1 MSLNITILTP
11 CFNDWD
17 CLYQLTERVQNVL
30 KNTQFSN
37 YKIVVVDDCSSTEP
51 QIEKLQNHPI
61 EIIHLNKNLGHQKAI
76 AIGLSYL
83 NKNAESD
90 LTVVMDVDGEDKPE
104 HLPILLEEALKTN
117 QKQVIFAK
125 RTKRRES
132 FFFKIFYKIYKNFF
146 ILLTGKVINFGNYS
160 VIPKSLLDKVTH
172 ISDIWNHYPGGLMRS
187 RLPYQSVGLERG
199 ERFTGKSKMNVTSLV
214 VHGLSSIAVY
224 IDTVSVRLLI
234 GISGLFVLVV
244 LILGI
249 LFLSISP
256 ITGTIVFIS
265 LLLVGI
271 LIQAFL
277 SALILVFT
285 VLSYRVNFNFLPA
298 VHFQDYIQSVE
309 KLE

>member
-1 MSLNITILTP
+1 MPSKITILTP

-17 CLYQLTERVQNVL
+17 CLYQLAERIKSVL
-30 KNTQFSN
+30 ETSSFNQ
-37 YKIVVVDDCSSTEP
+37 YKIVVVNDCSSTEP
-51 QIEKLQNHPI
+51 DLSQLQGHPV

-83 NKNAESD
+83 NKNSDSD

-104 HLPILLEEALKTN
+104 HLPILLEEAIKTN
-117 QKQVIFAK
+117 QKQIVFAR
-125 RTKRRES
+125 RTKRKES
-132 FFFKIFYKIYKNFF
+132 FFFKIFYKIYKSIF

-160 VIPKSLLDKVTH
+160 VIPKELLDKVTH

-199 ERFTGKSKMNVTSLV
+199 ERFMGKSKMNVTSLV

-234 GISGLFVLVV
+234 GISVLFFLVV
-244 LILGI
+244 LALGI
-249 LFLSISP
+249 TFLSIP
-256 ITGTIVFIS
+256 QVTDTVIFIS
-265 LLLVGI
+265 ILLIGI

-309 KLE
+309 KV

>member
-1 MSLNITILTP
+1 MPSKITILTP

-17 CLYQLTERVQNVL
+17 CLYQLAERVKSVL
-30 KNTQFSN
+30 GTTSFNQ
-37 YKIVVVDDCSSTEP
+37 YKIFVVDDCSSTEP
-51 QIEKLQNHPI
+51 DLSRLQGHPV

-83 NKNAESD
+83 NQNSDSD

-104 HLPILLEEALKTN
+104 HLPILLEEAIKTN
-117 QKQVIFAK
+117 QKQIVFAR
-125 RTKRRES
+125 RTKRKES
-132 FFFKIFYKIYKNFF
+132 FFFKIFYKVYKNFF

-160 VIPKSLLDKVTH
+160 VIPKGLLDKVTH

-234 GISGLFVLVV
+234 GISTLFLLVLVV
-244 LILGI
+244 LGI
-249 LFLSISP
+249 TFLSISQ
-256 ITGTIVFIS
+256 ITGTVIFIS
-265 LLLVGI
+265 TLLIGI
-271 LIQAFL
+271 VIQAFL

-309 KLE
+309 KI